1 MEFYLRFLT
10 FLTLFGSFNSQRDGI
25 LRSPQR
31 QRRLCQAKFQ
41 FPTGWNSTSRYP
53 LIPSC
58 TLVSIPNGME
68 FYERVATSRRIRGSF
83 NSQRD
88 GILRSIT
95 APYDCQAI
103 VSIPNG
109 MEFYLSFIPL
119 PFGRGSFN
127 SQRDGILLHR
137 RSKSGAWYLFQFPTG
152 WNSTRFNCVCSH
164 GEGEFQFPTGWNSTE
179 FLQASDPRS
188 GVSIPNGMEFYKFT
202 IFLKRMTK
210 FVSIPN
216 RMEFYGGNA
225 MFAFFEFTSFQFP
238 TGWNSTPR
246 RQSKPQQR
254 HRFNSQRDGIL
265 RSAPSVSRFI
275 GTCFNSQ
282 RDGILLMY
290 G

>member
-127 SQRDGILLHR
+127 SQRDGILRVLI
-137 RSKSGAWYLFQFPTG
+137 AFAPTA
-152 WNSTRFNCVCSH
+152 R
-164 GEGEFQFPTGWNSTE
+164 
-179 FLQASDPRS
+179 AS
-188 GVSIPNGMEFYKFT
+188 
-202 IFLKRMTK
+202 
-210 FVSIPN
+210 
-216 RMEFYGGNA
+216 
-225 MFAFFEFTSFQFP
+225 
-238 TGWNSTPR
+238 
-246 RQSKPQQR
+246 
-254 HRFNSQRDGIL
+254 
-265 RSAPSVSRFI
+265 
-275 GTCFNSQ
+275 FNSQ
-282 RDGILLMY
+282 RDGILLNFCKQAIHDLVFQFQT
-290 G
+290 GWNSTNSQFF